1 MTFGGKALSVRAI
14 RTDIQA
20 FRALAVISV
29 VLFHLWPNR
38 LTGGFV
44 GVDIFFV
51 ISGFLIT
58 QHLVRDV
65 ANGTFSVVSFWAR
78 RIRRLLPAS
87 ITVLIA
93 TAVAVFL
100 VAPRDLWPSW
110 ISEIG
115 SSAAYFENW
124 TLANNSVDYLAA
136 DNAASPTQHF
146 WSLSVEE
153 QFYFSL
159 PILIWILVVL
169 LKSKA
174 SSKISTAV
182 VALLSVIVFASFVAG
197 VYLTYAE
204 PVSSYFYTQVRAWQF
219 GAGALLASVWSFIP
233 KRRNFKIFSL
243 VCGLA
248 LIIGSAV
255 LLTGSMAYPGY
266 LALIPTFGAVL
277 VIASDLND
285 GAISKVMAWKPIQFI
300 GNVSYSI
307 YLWHWPLII
316 LLPFVLG
323 DLTTIDKIAIIVT
336 SFALAALSQKFI
348 EQPFIQSGRRV
359 GSKNR
364 TALVGMAVACSTILI
379 SSLAISAQADQS
391 IRIELAQQQKAVN
404 SGLDCL
410 GAASKA
416 PDGVACSNPE
426 LARILLPSIE
436 LASHDSPSLLLP
448 SSCQGTKASDSV
460 PKPCN
465 LTASTSPIKIA
476 LIGDSH
482 SAQFMAPML
491 SLAKKNNWQIISY
504 SKGGCPLSYAERTHD
519 IVLKN
524 ACKKWVKAAVKQLT
538 TTGFGLI
545 VTSQVSG
552 TEWASGKVSPT
563 IYAEDGLVKIW
574 KEINSAGVPIL
585 VIKDNPR
592 PIKASIL
599 CISKN
604 KFDNFSACQNSKE
617 LAMPF
622 DPQPDAVAKLNSP
635 LTRLVDFTN
644 VYRDDSKCDAVIG
657 GVIVNRDENHLTNT
671 FSRTL
676 APYIEREINTLLAS
690 K

>member
-1 MTFGGKALSVRAI
+1 MTSGIASKSKKLL

-29 VLFHLWPNR
+29 VIFHLWPNR

-44 GVDIFFV
+44 GVDVFFV

-87 ITVLIA
+87 LTVLVV
-93 TAVAVFL
+93 TAGAILL
-100 VAPRDLWPSW
+100 VAPRDLWPTW
-110 ISEIG
+110 IAEVG

-159 PILIWILVVL
+159 PILIWLLVVMLRSRAAAKVSNAVIIL
-169 LKSKA
+169 LA
-174 SSKISTAV
+174 
-182 VALLSVIVFASFVAG
+182 VIVLASLVAG
-197 VYLTYAE
+197 IYLTYAE
-204 PVSSYFYTQVRAWQF
+204 PVSSYFFTQVRAWQF
-219 GAGALLASVWSFIP
+219 GSGALLASVWSFIP
-233 KRRNFKIFSL
+233 QNRRFKIGSL
-243 VCGLA
+243 ILGLA
-248 LIIGSAV
+248 LILASA
-255 LLTGSMAYPGY
+255 LLLDGAMAYPGY
-266 LALIPTFGAVL
+266 LAIIPTVGAVL
-277 VIASDLND
+277 AIASDLED
-285 GAISKVMAWKPIQFI
+285 GPIAKVLAWRPIQFV
-300 GNVSYSI
+300 GDVSYSI

-316 LLPFVLG
+316 LLPFVIG
-323 DLTTIDKIAIIVT
+323 NLTSIAKVLIIVV
-336 SFALAALSQKFI
+336 SLGLAALSQKYI
-348 EQPFIQSGRRV
+348 EQPFINFGRRD
-359 GSKNR
+359 GARNR
-364 TALVGMAVACSTILI
+364 TAIAGMAVACGVLLTGSM
-379 SSLAISAQADQS
+379 AVSAQADQS
-391 IRIELAQQQKAVN
+391 IRIELNQQQAAVN

-410 GAASKA
+410 GAASRA
-416 PDGVACSNPE
+416 PDGVVCSNPD
-426 LARILLPSIE
+426 LAKILLPSVE

-448 SSCQGTKASDSV
+448 ADCQGTKASDSV

-465 LTASTSPIKIA
+465 LTGKTASTKIA

-491 SLAKKNNWQIISY
+491 SLAKKNNWQVISY

-519 IVLKN
+519 AVLKA
-524 ACKKWVKAAVKQLT
+524 ACKKWVKAAVQQLT
-538 TTGFGLI
+538 TQGFALV

-552 TEWASGKVSPT
+552 TEWASGKMKQT
-563 IYAEDGLVKIW
+563 TYAQDGLVKVW
-574 KEINSAGVPIL
+574 KEINASGVPVL
-585 VIKDNPR
+585 VMKDNPR
-592 PIKASIL
+592 PIKGSLL
-599 CISKN
+599 CIKKY
-604 KFDNFSACQNSKE
+604 KFDNFDACRNSKKA
-617 LAMPF
+617 AMLF
-622 DPQPDAVAKLNSP
+622 DPQPEAVKKLNSP

-644 VYRDDSKCDAVIG
+644 VYCNELKCDAVLG

-671 FSRTL
+671 FSKTL
-676 APYIEREINTLLAS
+676 APYIEKYIIQAIS

>member
-1 MTFGGKALSVRAI
+1 MTSGIASKSKKHL

-29 VLFHLWPNR
+29 VIFHLWPNR

-44 GVDIFFV
+44 GVDVFFV

-58 QHLVRDV
+58 QHIVRDV

-87 ITVLIA
+87 LTVLVV
-93 TAVAVFL
+93 TAGAILL
-100 VAPRDLWPSW
+100 VAPRDLWPTW
-110 ISEIG
+110 IAEVG

-124 TLANNSVDYLAA
+124 TLANNAVDYLAA

-159 PILIWILVVL
+159 PILIWLLVVAL
-169 LKSKA
+169 RSRAAEKVSKA
-174 SSKISTAV
+174 VII
-182 VALLSVIVFASFVAG
+182 LLSVIVFSSLIAG
-197 VYLTYAE
+197 IYLTYAE
-204 PVSSYFYTQVRAWQF
+204 PVSSYFFTQVRAWQF
-219 GAGALLASVWSFIP
+219 GAGALLASVWTYVP
-233 KRRNFKIFSL
+233 QNRKFKLLSL
-243 VCGLA
+243 IVGLGLIVASA
-248 LIIGSAV
+248 L
-255 LLTGSMAYPGY
+255 LLDGAMAYPGFW
-266 LALIPTFGAVL
+266 AIIPTLGAVL
-277 VIASDLND
+277 AIASDLED
-285 GAISKVMAWKPIQFI
+285 GPIARLLAWRPIQFV
-300 GNVSYSI
+300 GDVSYSI

-316 LLPFVLG
+316 LLPLVIG
-323 DLTTIDKIAIIVT
+323 NLTTVAKISIIVI
-336 SFALAALSQKFI
+336 SLGLAALSQKYI
-348 EQPFIQSGRRV
+348 EQPFINLGRRQ
-359 GSKNR
+359 GARNR
-364 TALVGMAVACSTILI
+364 TAIAGMAVACGAL
-379 SSLAISAQADQS
+379 LAGSMAVSAQADES
-391 IRIELAQQQKAVN
+391 IRVELTQQQQAVN

-416 PDGVACSNPE
+416 PDGVACSNPD
-426 LARILLPSIE
+426 LAKILLPSVE

-465 LTASTSPIKIA
+465 LTGKTSDTKIA

-491 SLAKKNNWQIISY
+491 NLAKKNNWQVVSY

-519 IVLKN
+519 AVLKA

-538 TTGFGLI
+538 TQGFDLV

-552 TEWASGKVSPT
+552 TEWASGKIKAAT
-563 IYAEDGLVKIW
+563 YAQDGLVNVW
-574 KEINSAGVPIL
+574 KEINTAGVPVL
-585 VIKDNPR
+585 VMKDNPR
-592 PIKASIL
+592 PIKASLL
-599 CISKN
+599 CIKKN
-604 KFDNFSACQNSKE
+604 KFDHFDTCQNTKKA
-617 LAMPF
+617 AMLF
-622 DPQPDAVAKLNSP
+622 DPQPGAVKKLNSP

-644 VYRDDSKCDAVIG
+644 VYCDDFKCDAVIG

-671 FSRTL
+671 FSKTL
-676 APYIEREINTLLAS
+676 APYIEVEIKELL
-690 K
+690 KN